1 MTRKGEEAE
10 GWRLTIGNVKIS
22 DVRSTVEMLNFAIC
36 AINCKFVILTY
47 SNII

>member
-1 MTRKGEEAE
+1 MTRKGHEVE
-10 GWRLTIGNVKIS
+10 GWRLTIGNVKIW

-36 AINCKFVILTY
+36 AINWKFVTLTY